1 MAKGYWNNLYNIK
14 IARCSQ
20 EKTPEMYIL
29 LEKSSLSRFLTRQ
42 IQVWPKCTRLKPCAC
57 VLSYFCNNKNK
68 QQREREPSCCECLTQ
83 TDNARFSCNR
93 HDSGVHC
100 RSLVEEGALAS
111 PFGRFKHTH
120 THTQVTFLDQ
130 QRQCWHRLFRSSL
143 NNTPCGLIWWQQV
156 FSTKYLSTFFPEM
169 YIHFDRLEI
178 N

>member
-1 MAKGYWNNLYNIK
+1 MAKWYWNNLYNIK

-68 QQREREPSCCECLTQ
+68 QQREREASCGECQTQ

-93 HDSGVHC
+93 HDSRVHW
-100 RSLVEEGALAS
+100 RSLVGEGALAS
-111 PFGRFKHTH
+111 PFGRFKHTQTHTHTH
-120 THTQVTFLDQ
+120 THTQTQVIFLDQ

-143 NNTPCGLIWWQQV
+143 NNTPCVLIW
-156 FSTKYLSTFFPEM
+156 
-169 YIHFDRLEI
+169 
-178 N
+178 